1 MLPSILIPD
10 RVFSYRIDGPA
21 AETFAANLCE
31 HLKRADLSVRSYVPL
46 WLSPPQ
52 RSAFIVAGSDDANID
67 KMFDRMLSR
76 DAVGRVV
83 RAETATRGKLVY
95 GAAGQPPIDL
105 SDRPP
110 ERHQKPL
117 QARPARRHRSHRPVT
132 LRDVAH
138 LPGQPAPLPEFIT
151 RGMVSC

>member
-31 HLKRADLSVRSYVPL
+31 HLKRTGLCVRVYTPSWVP
-46 WLSPPQ
+46 PPE
-52 RSAFIVAGSDDANID
+52 RPVFLAAGHDATGVD
-67 KMFDRMLSR
+67 KMFDRTLSR
-76 DAVGRVV
+76 GAVGRVV
-83 RAETATRGKLVY
+83 HAETATRGKLVY

-105 SDRPP
+105 SDDPQEPP
-110 ERHQKPL
+110 RKAVARR
-117 QARPARRHRSHRPVT
+117 ARPAGRKMPPVRG
-132 LRDVAH
+132 L
-138 LPGQPAPLPEFIT
+138 LPQREPMASLPSFIT